1 MPADALSEF
10 LRSAAE
16 PLQYAAFFGALVLFG
31 LLELIVARRSGG
43 PRIRRWTASFSI
55 TFLNIMVLG
64 AMGAAGLSLL
74 LSADYAAASGRGLLN
89 DPMIPAWAAF
99 VLGLMVRSF
108 ASYLVH
114 VANHKVPWMWR
125 VHRLHHTDTEIDI
138 STTARFHPLEFVYST
153 PIMLVVVLA
162 FGIPPLAVIVFEIV
176 DAGMAVFNHANIRL
190 PAGLNRVLAW
200 VLVTPDVHRVHH
212 SVLPRETDSN
222 FGVTVTWW
230 DRICGTFRAR
240 PTEELATMRL
250 GLEECQDQRTTSLSW
265 LLILPFIRLAPL
277 DAAGP
282 SEAVAAASARGAGA
296 G

>member
-1 MPADALSEF
+1 MSPDALSEF
-10 LRSAAE
+10 LRMSAE
-16 PLQYAAFFGALVLFG
+16 PLQYAAFFGALILFG
-31 LLELIVARRSGG
+31 LLELIVSRRTAG
-43 PRIRRWTASFSI
+43 PRLRRWRASFSI

-64 AMGAAGLSLL
+64 AMGGAGLSLL
-74 LSADYAAASGRGLLN
+74 LAADYAASTGRGLLN
-89 DPMIPAWAAF
+89 DPAIPAWAAF
-99 VLGLMVRSF
+99 ALGLMVRSF

-125 VHRLHHTDTEIDI
+125 VHRLHHTDLEIDI

-190 PAGLNRVLAW
+190 PARLNRVLAW

-212 SVLPRETDSN
+212 STLQKETDSN

-230 DRICGTFRAR
+230 DRICGTYRTR

-250 GLEECQDQRTTSLSW
+250 GLKECQDARTTSLSW
-265 LLILPFIRLAPL
+265 LLILPFIRLAPVE
-277 DAAGP
+277 AE
-282 SEAVAAASARGAGA
+282 SEGDLTVAARAEGAGA